1 MFVQYLEALAYNFK
15 FRKKG
20 KAFIGFFV
28 ITIFTI
34 LFCIVQP
41 ICDLINLTIDEANDW
56 LDS

>member
-1 MFVQYLEALAYNFK
+1 MFRQYLGALAYNFK
-15 FRKKG
+15 NRTKL
-20 KAFIGFFV
+20 KAFIGFFI

-41 ICDLINLTIDEANDW
+41 ICDLINFTIDEADDW